1 MQFTKD
7 ALTLLL
13 TLTEFAGDNNTQD
26 IVCMFPFILFMC
38 VTVFFLELIAVCL
51 FIRSRRCISAFTP
64 QQHPPPIYMQL
75 SFPQGKTTVQWTF
88 FTENFFPDVFGS
100 NLRNTLKKFIDFWLK
115 IFFTSQVAFTSMSV
129 LPSLLF
135 YMCMYIM
142 SSFCLWILIKC
153 IRYNRLINHI

>member
-1 MQFTKD
+1 MHVSLYSIYVRNSVLFRTNRSVFIYTQS
-7 ALTLLL
+7 ALYIS
-13 TLTEFAGDNNTQD
+13 FYP
-26 IVCMFPFILFMC
+26 IV
-38 VTVFFLELIAVCL
+38 A
-51 FIRSRRCISAFTP
+51 
-64 QQHPPPIYMQL
+64 PPPIYMQL